1 MNGFLFTVNERL
13 CPVVKP
19 FDFTKNSTIA
29 CGGYARIAFYPE
41 TFSQMQTLLNKFAET
56 KTPYYVVGNLS
67 NVLPADGEIARV
79 IVCTKRMCKVQ
90 AEGEFLFAESGVM
103 SGKLLQSCL
112 KYSLSGAEFL
122 TGIPCTLGGALY
134 MNAGVAGNYIAK
146 IVESLTV
153 LHDGKIIEMPVKD
166 CEYAYKSSVFMHS
179 GDCIL
184 GAKLRLCSDSKERI
198 LGNIKEYAKRREHL
212 PKGKSMGCV
221 FKNPPN
227 VSLSAG
233 ALIEGAGLKGLRIGR
248 AVVSNAHANFIL
260 NEGGA
265 TAQEIRTLIGVVK
278 NAVYAQY
285 KVRLEE
291 EIRYLQ

>member
-1 MNGFLFTVNERL
+1 
-13 CPVVKP
+13 
-19 FDFTKNSTIA
+19 
-29 CGGYARIAFYPE
+29 
-41 TFSQMQTLLNKFAET
+41 
-56 KTPYYVVGNLS
+56 
-67 NVLPADGEIARV
+67 
-79 IVCTKRMCKVQ
+79 
-90 AEGEFLFAESGVM
+90 
-103 SGKLLQSCL
+103 
-112 KYSLSGAEFL
+112 
-122 TGIPCTLGGALY
+122 

-146 IVESLTV
+146 IVESVTV
-153 LHDGKIIEMPVKD
+153 LHSGKIIEMPVKD
-166 CEYAYKSSVFMHS
+166 CEYAYKSSVFMRS

-184 GAKLRLCSDSKERI
+184 GAKLCLCPDLKEHV
-198 LGNIKEYAKRREHL
+198 LGKIKEYAKRREHL

-227 VSLSAG
+227 VSAG